1 MIRKILTY
9 PEDKEILTSISTETT
24 AEESKQLIQDLK
36 DTLHN
41 TETGVGI
48 SAVQI
53 GELKRVCVIHYNG
66 QDITLINPV
75 ITRKRG
81 EIDSQEGCL
90 SAPKKYG
97 TFKRAQKVWCSYMDE
112 ESKFKEIEGG
122 GLLSRIIQHE
132 CEHMDGWCEVF
143 SLVEED

>member
-48 SAVQI
+48 RAVQI

-75 ITRKRG
+75 ILEK
-81 EIDSQEGCL
+81 
-90 SAPKKYG
+90 
-97 TFKRAQKVWCSYMDE
+97 E
-112 ESKFKEIEGG
+112 EK
-122 GLLSRIIQHE
+122 
-132 CEHMDGWCEVF
+132 
-143 SLVEED
+143 